1 LSEATTKD
9 SRILS
14 KATKKE
20 NIKVIKNM
28 KKKIFALLALATMT
42 LTASAYDLT
51 VGTNEH
57 GSLTFK
63 VGEET
68 VTTANEGDVVSVVVK
83 AGKGYMSD
91 GVTAR
96 AYTSFGG
103 MKAPRRALGA
113 IDIVDNVTVEPTA
126 VDTVYSF
133 TMPAYD
139 VQVNASYTHRALTN
153 DMIHAIADQTW
164 TGSAVTPTLVVTD
177 REYTLTEGTDYTVAY
192 ENNTEMGVNTATA
205 IITAKTEGN
214 DDYYIGEASANFS
227 IRKTIAGLTAY
238 AVSSEEHPI
247 IYTGN
252 PQEPEVVVRDVRTT
266 LVRDVDYTVAYSN
279 NVNAGQGQFT
289 VTGIGKYQGELT
301 AYFLINTRDL
311 SSEMISPVTGI
322 TYTGSPQYPS
332 LVITY
337 NGKTLV
343 EGKDDGSN
351 QSTCDYYTTYENN
364 TETGEARVKIEGV
377 NNFSGTFYYTF
388 NIDAKELTE
397 DMIGAIADLTYT
409 GNALEPAP
417 TVTYNGMTL
426 NAGTDYT
433 VSYEDNTNAGLAT
446 LTISATAQN
455 NNYTGSAQKTFNIL
469 KAEATVTAPT
479 VKSGLVYTGEAQ
491 PLLNAGLVEGGEMQ
505 YSLDGVD
512 YTSTVST
519 GLNAGEYTVYYKTVG
534 DQNHNDVAAQTLTVS
549 IAKATLTTMTLAQ
562 NNFTYNKEEQTAQ
575 VATVSAGTIAVT
587 AADYDVT
594 GNAQTNVGTYTATV
608 TAKAASTNFTGSVTA
623 QYSIVP
629 ADANIFTM
637 TLDPE
642 SFVFNGEA
650 QQPAVTVQ
658 DGSAVLTEGTD
669 YDLTFESNVNA
680 GTAKVTATGKGNYVN
695 TQEATFTIQ
704 KANAQLGTAPAALT
718 LTYNREAQALVSAG
732 TITAVGTTDESK
744 LQYSIDGVNFS
755 DEIPTATEAGAYTVS
770 YFVLGDANH
779 NNTDTLT
786 VACAIQKDQG
796 TMAFTEANYDLTY
809 GDLNFT
815 NAIIQHGDNDIRFVS
830 SDPRVAEVQ
839 YYTGE
844 VTIKGVGQC
853 TITAMMQEHKNFKK
867 QVDNITFTVNV
878 AAREVTADNV
888 TVGEQGENGVPEI
901 TVSVEAPVG
910 TLTPAETTD
919 YQLAYY
925 DNPEDRNAVTVEQML
940 AAPGEYVAVLTFFGN
955 YAGYVEKT
963 ITVGSAE
970 GPIPGDVNAGGD
982 VQLDD
987 ADEFIDNLLNGN
999 LPTDPESDDFIR
1011 HDANQDGR
1019 IDIADAQAIL
1029 NLAMGLN
1036 ADGTAKN
1043 AAPARRNAP
1052 AAETES
1058 VKMSIEREDMG
1069 DGIVRYALN
1078 VEGDFAFTGFQ
1089 ADVKTSGR
1097 IVTVALANS
1106 EMRMRSGILS
1116 SGTHRIL
1123 GLPGTTEQQAD
1134 GAIAYVF
1141 VQGGAATFENV
1152 VLTTAQARS
1161 IAAVGQTTGV
1171 NEVIEVNGVNDNSV
1185 YDLSGRKVNAAQKG
1199 IVIIGGKKVLNK

>member
-1 LSEATTKD
+1 
-9 SRILS
+9 
-14 KATKKE
+14 
-20 NIKVIKNM
+20 M

-42 LTASAYDLT
+42 VTASAYDLT

-63 VGEET
+63 VNENT

-96 AYTSFGG
+96 AYTTFGG
-103 MKAPRRALGA
+103 MRAPRRAPGSIEVL
-113 IDIVDNVTVEPTA
+113 DWLTVQPTD
-126 VDTVYSF
+126 VDTVYTF
-133 TMPAYD
+133 TMPAYN
-139 VQVNASYTHRALTN
+139 VQVNADYTHRALTN

-164 TGSAVTPTLVVTD
+164 TGSGVTPTLVVTD

-192 ENNTEMGVNTATA
+192 ENNTDMGVNTATA
-205 IITAKTEGN
+205 IITAKTDI
-214 DDYYIGEASANFS
+214 DDYYIGTASKTFS
-227 IRKTIAGLTAY
+227 IRKDISGLTAY
-238 AVSSEEHPI
+238 AVSSEENPI
-247 IYTGN
+247 IYTGEE
-252 PQEPEVVVRDVRTT
+252 QQPEVVVRDVRET
-266 LVRDVDYTVAYSN
+266 LVKDVDYTVAYSN

-343 EGKDDGSN
+343 EGLDDGSN
-351 QSTCDYYTTYENN
+351 QTTCDYYTTYENN
-364 TETGEARVKIEGV
+364 TETGEARVKVEGV

-388 NIDAKELTE
+388 NIDAKEFTA

-417 TVTYNGMTL
+417 VVTYNGMTL

-433 VSYEDNTNAGLAT
+433 VTYEDNTNAGLAT
-446 LTISATAQN
+446 LTIASTATN
-455 NNYTGSAQKTFNIL
+455 NNFTGTAQKTFNIL
-469 KAEATVTAPT
+469 KANATVTNPT
-479 VKSGLVYTGEAQ
+479 VKTGLVYTGEAQ

-519 GLNAGEYTVYYKTVG
+519 GLNAGSYTVYYKTVG
-534 DQNHNDVAAQTLTVS
+534 DENHNDVAPQTLTVS
-549 IAKATLTTMTLAQ
+549 IAKATLTTMTLAE
-562 NNFTYNKEEQTAQ
+562 NTFTYNKEEQTAQ
-575 VATVSAGTIAVT
+575 VATVSAGTISVGAE
-587 AADYDVT
+587 DYDVT
-594 GNAQTNVGTYTATV
+594 GNKQTNVDTYTATV
-608 TAKAASTNFTGSVTA
+608 TAKATSTNFTGSVTA

-629 ADANIFTM
+629 ADAQIFTM
-637 TLDPE
+637 ELDPQ
-642 SFVFNGEA
+642 SFVFNGLA
-650 QQPAVTVQ
+650 QQPAVTVK
-658 DGSAVLTEGTD
+658 DGDAILTAGTD
-669 YDLTFESNVNA
+669 YDLAFESNVNA

-704 KANAQLGTAPAALT
+704 KANAQLGTAPAALV
-718 LTYNREAQALVSAG
+718 LTYNREAQQLVSAG
-732 TITAVGTTDESK
+732 TITAVGATDDSK
-744 LQYSIDGVNFS
+744 LQYSLDGVNFS
-755 DEIPTATEAGAYTVS
+755 DEIPTATDAGAYTVS

-786 VACAIQKDQG
+786 VACAIAKDQG
-796 TMAFTEANYDLTY
+796 TMAFETANYDLTY
-809 GDLNFT
+809 GDVNFT
-815 NAIIQHGDNDIRFVS
+815 NGIIQHGDNDIRFVS

-867 QVDNITFTVNV
+867 QEANITFTVNV
-878 AAREVTADNV
+878 AAREITEDNV

-982 VQLDD
+982 VQMDD
-987 ADEFIDNLLNGN
+987 ANKFVENLLSGE
-999 LPTDPESDDFIR
+999 LPTDPTSDDFIR
-1011 HDANQDGR
+1011 YDANQDGK
-1019 IDIADAQAIL
+1019 IDIADAQAII
-1029 NLAMGLN
+1029 NLAMGMN
-1036 ADGTAKN
+1036 ADGTAKA
-1043 AAPARRNAP
+1043 AAPARRQAP
-1052 AAETES
+1052 ADETVQLTASVES
-1058 VKMSIEREDMG
+1058 EDMG

-1078 VEGDFAFTGFQ
+1078 VKGNFTFTGFQ

-1116 SGTHRIL
+1116 NGTHRIL
-1123 GLPGTTEQQAD
+1123 GLPGTTEQQAS

-1141 VQGGAATFENV
+1141 VQGGTATFENV
-1152 VLTTAQARS
+1152 VLTTAEAKS
-1161 IAAVGQTTGV
+1161 IAVGGETTGV
-1171 NEVIEVNGVNDNSV
+1171 NEVIGVNGVSDNTV
-1185 YDLSGRKVNAAQKG
+1185 YDLSGRKVNGTQKG
-1199 IVIIGGKKVLNK
+1199 IVIVNGKKVVVK

>member
-1 LSEATTKD
+1 
-9 SRILS
+9 
-14 KATKKE
+14 
-20 NIKVIKNM
+20 M
-28 KKKIFALLALATMT
+28 KKKVFMLLALAVTTM
-42 LTASAYDLT
+42 TASAYDLT

-63 VGEET
+63 VNENT

-103 MKAPRRALGA
+103 MKAPRRAPGSIEVL
-113 IDIVDNVTVEPTA
+113 DWLTVQPTS
-126 VDTVYSF
+126 VDTVYTF
-133 TMPAYD
+133 TMPAYN
-139 VQVNASYTHRALTN
+139 VQVNAAYTHRALTN

-164 TGSAVTPTLVVTD
+164 TGSGVTPTLVVTD
-177 REYTLTEGTDYTVAY
+177 RDYTLTEGTDYTVAY
-192 ENNTEMGVNTATA
+192 ENNTDMGVNTATA
-205 IITAKTEGN
+205 TITAKS
-214 DDYYIGEASANFS
+214 DIADYYIGEASKTFS
-227 IRKTIAGLTAY
+227 IRKDISGLTAY

-247 IYTGN
+247 IYNGN
-252 PQEPEVVVRDVRTT
+252 PQEPEVVVRDGRET
-266 LVRDVDYTVAYSN
+266 LVRDVDYTVEYSN

-289 VTGIGKYQGELT
+289 VTGIGKYQGELV

-322 TYTGSPQYPS
+322 TYSGSPQYPS

-343 EGKDDGSN
+343 EGLDNGSN
-351 QSTCDYYTTYENN
+351 QATCDYYTTYENN
-364 TETGEARVKIEGV
+364 TETGEARVKVEGV

-388 NIDAKELTE
+388 NIDAKEFTA

-426 NAGTDYT
+426 NAGTDYA
-433 VSYEDNTNAGLAT
+433 VSYENNVNAGTAT
-446 LTISATAQN
+446 LTISATATN
-455 NNYTGSAQKTFNIL
+455 NNYSGSAQKTFNIL
-469 KAEATVTAPT
+469 KANVNVTAAPT
-479 VKSGLVYTGEAQ
+479 VKEGLVYTAEAQ
-491 PLLNAGLVEGGEMQ
+491 PLLNAGTVEGGEMQ

-512 YTSTVST
+512 YTTTVST
-519 GLNAGEYTVYYKTVG
+519 GLNAGEYTVWYKTVG
-534 DQNHNDVAAQTLTVS
+534 DENHKDVPAKMLQVS

-575 VATVSAGTIAVT
+575 VATVSAGTIAVS
-587 AADYDVT
+587 AEDYDVT

-629 ADANIFTM
+629 ADAQIFTM
-637 TLDPE
+637 TLDPQ
-642 SFVFNGEA
+642 SFVFNGLA
-650 QQPAVTVQ
+650 QQPAVTVK
-658 DGSAVLTEGTD
+658 DGDAILTAGTD
-669 YDLTFESNVNA
+669 YDLAFESNVNA

-718 LTYNREAQALVSAG
+718 LTYNYEAQALVSAG
-732 TITAVGTTDESK
+732 TITAVGATDDSK
-744 LQYSIDGVNFS
+744 LQYSLDGVNFS
-755 DEIPTATEAGAYTVS
+755 DEIPTATDAGAYTVS
-770 YFVLGDANH
+770 YYVKGDANH
-779 NNTDTLT
+779 NDTEVLT
-786 VACAIQKDQG
+786 VACAIQKAQG
-796 TMAFTEANYDLTY
+796 TMAFTETSYDLTY
-809 GDLNFT
+809 GDLSFT
-815 NAIIQHGDNDIRFVS
+815 NAITQYGDNDIHFVS

-867 QVDNITFTVNV
+867 QAENITFTVNV
-878 AAREVTADNV
+878 AAREITADNV

-963 ITVGSAE
+963 ITVGSAQ
-970 GPIPGDVNAGGD
+970 GPIPGDVNAGGNVEPED
-982 VQLDD
+982 VDK
-987 ADEFIDNLLNGN
+987 FITNIMSGN
-999 LPTDPESDDFIR
+999 LPTDPTSDDFIR
-1011 HDANQDGR
+1011 YDANQDGK
-1019 IDIADAQAIL
+1019 IDIADAQAIM

-1052 AAETES
+1052 AQAEQA
-1058 VKMSIEREDMG
+1058 VMSIESEDMG
-1069 DGIVRYALN
+1069 GGIVRYALN

-1097 IVTVALANS
+1097 IVTVALTNS

-1116 SGTHRIL
+1116 NGTHRIL

-1161 IAAVGQTTGV
+1161 IAAVSGEATG
-1171 NEVIEVNGVNDNSV
+1171 IDNISTINADNQNV
-1185 YDLSGRKVNAAQKG
+1185 FDLSGRKVNAAQKG

>member
-1 LSEATTKD
+1 
-9 SRILS
+9 
-14 KATKKE
+14 
-20 NIKVIKNM
+20 M

-42 LTASAYDLT
+42 VTASAYDLT

-63 VGEET
+63 VNENT

-96 AYTSFGG
+96 AYTTFGG
-103 MKAPRRALGA
+103 MRAPRRAPGSIEVL
-113 IDIVDNVTVEPTA
+113 DWLTVQPTD
-126 VDTVYSF
+126 VDTVYTF
-133 TMPAYD
+133 TMPAYN
-139 VQVNASYTHRALTN
+139 VQVNADYTHRALTN

-164 TGSAVTPTLVVTD
+164 TGSGVTPTLVVTD

-192 ENNTEMGVNTATA
+192 ENNTDMGVNTATA
-205 IITAKTEGN
+205 IITAKTDI
-214 DDYYIGEASANFS
+214 DDYYIGTASKTFS
-227 IRKTIAGLTAY
+227 IRKDISGLTAY
-238 AVSSEEHPI
+238 AVSSEENPI
-247 IYTGN
+247 IYTGEE
-252 PQEPEVVVRDVRTT
+252 QQPEVVVRDVRET
-266 LVRDVDYTVAYSN
+266 LVKDVDYTVAYSN

-343 EGKDDGSN
+343 EGLDDGSN
-351 QSTCDYYTTYENN
+351 QTTCDYYTTYENN
-364 TETGEARVKIEGV
+364 TETGEARVKVEGV

-397 DMIGAIADLTYT
+397 DMIGAIADQTYT

-417 TVTYNGMTL
+417 VVTYNGMTL

-433 VSYEDNTNAGLAT
+433 VTYEDNTNAGLAT
-446 LTISATAQN
+446 LTIASTATN
-455 NNYTGSAQKTFNIL
+455 NNFTGTAQKTFNIL
-469 KAEATVTAPT
+469 KANATVTNPT
-479 VKSGLVYTGEAQ
+479 VKTGLVYTGEAQ

-519 GLNAGEYTVYYKTVG
+519 GLNAGSYTVYYKTVG
-534 DQNHNDVAAQTLTVS
+534 DENHNDVAPQTLTVS
-549 IAKATLTTMTLAQ
+549 IAKATLTTMTLAE
-562 NNFTYNKEEQTAQ
+562 NTFTYNKEEQTAQ
-575 VATVSAGTIAVT
+575 VATVSAGTISVGAE
-587 AADYDVT
+587 DYDVT
-594 GNAQTNVGTYTATV
+594 GNKQTNVDTYTATV
-608 TAKAASTNFTGSVTA
+608 TAKATSTNFTGSVTA

-629 ADANIFTM
+629 ADAQIFTM
-637 TLDPE
+637 ELDPQ
-642 SFVFNGEA
+642 SFVFNGLA
-650 QQPAVTVQ
+650 QQPAVTVK
-658 DGSAVLTEGTD
+658 DGDAILTAGTD
-669 YDLTFESNVNA
+669 YDLAFESNVNA

-704 KANAQLGTAPAALT
+704 KANAQLGTAPAALV
-718 LTYNREAQALVSAG
+718 LTYNREAQQLVSAG
-732 TITAVGTTDESK
+732 TITAVGATDDSK
-744 LQYSIDGVNFS
+744 LQYSLDGVNFS
-755 DEIPTATEAGAYTVS
+755 DEIPTATDAGAYTVS

-786 VACAIQKDQG
+786 VACAIAKDQG
-796 TMAFTEANYDLTY
+796 TMAFETANYDLTY
-809 GDLNFT
+809 GDVNFT
-815 NAIIQHGDNDIRFVS
+815 NGIIQHGDNDIRFVS

-867 QVDNITFTVNV
+867 QEANITFTVNV
-878 AAREVTADNV
+878 AAREITEDNV

-982 VQLDD
+982 VQMDD
-987 ADEFIDNLLNGN
+987 ANKFVENLLSGE
-999 LPTDPESDDFIR
+999 LPTDPTSDDFIR
-1011 HDANQDGR
+1011 YDANQDGK
-1019 IDIADAQAIL
+1019 IDIADAQAII
-1029 NLAMGLN
+1029 NLAMGMN
-1036 ADGTAKN
+1036 ADGTAKA
-1043 AAPARRNAP
+1043 AAPARRQAP
-1052 AAETES
+1052 ADETVQLTASVES
-1058 VKMSIEREDMG
+1058 EDMG

-1078 VEGDFAFTGFQ
+1078 VKGNFTFTGFQ

-1116 SGTHRIL
+1116 NGTHRIL
-1123 GLPGTTEQQAD
+1123 GLPGTTEQQAS

-1141 VQGGAATFENV
+1141 VQGGTATFENV
-1152 VLTTAQARS
+1152 VLTTAEAKS
-1161 IAAVGQTTGV
+1161 IAVGGETTGV
-1171 NEVIEVNGVNDNSV
+1171 NEVIGVNGVSDNTV
-1185 YDLSGRKVNAAQKG
+1185 YDLSGRKVNGTQKG
-1199 IVIIGGKKVLNK
+1199 IVIVNGKKVVVK

>member
-1 LSEATTKD
+1 
-9 SRILS
+9 
-14 KATKKE
+14 
-20 NIKVIKNM
+20 M

-42 LTASAYDLT
+42 MTASAYDLT
-51 VGTNEH
+51 KGEGAEAH

-63 VGEET
+63 VGTNENA
-68 VTTANEGDVVSVVVK
+68 TTANEGDVVSVVVK
-83 AGKGYMSD
+83 AGKGYMSN

-96 AYTSFGG
+96 AYTTFGG
-103 MKAPRRALGA
+103 MRAPRRAPGS
-113 IDIVDNVTVEPTA
+113 IDVVDNLTVQPTD
-126 VDTVYSF
+126 VDTVYTF
-133 TMPAYD
+133 TMPAYN
-139 VQVNASYTHRALTN
+139 VQVNADYTHRALTN

-177 REYTLTEGTDYTVAY
+177 RDYTLTEGVDYTVTY
-192 ENNTEMGVNTATA
+192 SDNVSQGVNTATA
-205 IITAKTEGN
+205 TITAKTEGIA
-214 DDYYIGEASANFS
+214 DYYIGTASANFS
-227 IRKTIAGLTAY
+227 IRKSIAGLTAY

-247 IYTGN
+247 IYTGEE
-252 PQEPEVVVRDVRTT
+252 QQPEVVVRDVRET
-266 LVRDVDYTVAYSN
+266 LVRGRDYTVSYSD
-279 NVNAGQGQFT
+279 NVNAGQAQFT
-289 VTGIGKYQGELT
+289 VTGIGTYQGELT

-337 NGKTLV
+337 NGMTLV
-343 EGKDDGSN
+343 EGLDDGSN
-351 QSTCDYYTTYENN
+351 QTTCDYYTTYTNN
-364 TETGEARVKIEGV
+364 TETGEATVKVEGV
-377 NNFSGTFYYTF
+377 NNFSGTFDYTF
-388 NIDAKELTE
+388 NIDAKEFTD
-397 DMIGAIADLTYT
+397 DMIGDIADLTYT

-417 TVTYNGMTL
+417 VVTYNGMTL

-433 VSYEDNTNAGLAT
+433 VTYEDNTNAGLAT
-446 LTISATAQN
+446 LTIASTATN
-455 NNYTGSAQKTFNIL
+455 NNFTGTAQKTFNIL
-469 KAEATVTAPT
+469 KANATVTNPT
-479 VKSGLVYTGEAQ
+479 VKTGLVYTGEAQ
-491 PLLNAGLVEGGEMQ
+491 PLLNAGLVEGGQMQ

-534 DQNHNDVAAQTLTVS
+534 DENHNDVAPQTLTVS

-575 VATVSAGTIAVT
+575 VATVSAGTINVT

-594 GNAQTNVGTYTATV
+594 GNKQTNVDTYTATV
-608 TAKAASTNFTGSVTA
+608 TAKAESTNFTGSVTA

-629 ADANIFTM
+629 ADAQIFTM
-637 TLDPE
+637 ELDPQ
-642 SFVFNGEA
+642 SFVFNGLA
-650 QQPAVTVQ
+650 QQPAVTVK
-658 DGSAVLTEGTD
+658 DGDAILTAGTD

-704 KANAQLGTAPAALT
+704 KANAQLGTAPAALV
-718 LTYNREAQALVSAG
+718 LTYNREAQQLVSAG
-732 TITAVGTTDESK
+732 TITAVGATDDSK
-744 LQYSIDGVNFS
+744 LQYSLDGVNFS
-755 DEIPTATEAGAYTVS
+755 DEIPTATDAGAYTVS

-786 VACAIQKDQG
+786 VSCAIAKDQG
-796 TMAFTEANYDLTY
+796 TMAFETANYDLTY
-809 GDLNFT
+809 GDVNFT
-815 NAIIQHGDNDIRFVS
+815 NGIIQHGDNDIRFVS

-844 VTIKGVGQC
+844 VTIKGVGTC

-867 QVDNITFTVNV
+867 QEANITFTVNV
-878 AAREVTADNV
+878 AAREITADNV

-901 TVSVEAPVG
+901 TVSVEAPIG
-910 TLTPAETTD
+910 ILTPAETTD

-925 DNPEDRNAVTVEQML
+925 DNPEDRNTVTVEQML

-963 ITVGSAE
+963 ITVGSAQ

-982 VQLDD
+982 VEPEDVD
-987 ADEFIDNLLNGN
+987 KFITNIMSGN
-999 LPTDPESDDFIR
+999 LPTDPTSDDFIR
-1011 HDANQDGR
+1011 YDANQDGK
-1019 IDIADAQAIL
+1019 IDIADAQAIM

-1052 AAETES
+1052 AQAEQA
-1058 VKMSIEREDMG
+1058 VMSIESEDMG
-1069 DGIVRYALN
+1069 GGIVRYALN

-1116 SGTHRIL
+1116 NGTHRIL

-1152 VLTTAQARS
+1152 VLTTADARS

-1199 IVIIGGKKVLNK
+1199 IVIIGGKKVVIK